1 MIRRLD
7 LSGTHRILVVAACLA
22 FAGCGANHPTGPVA
36 SLTGQVVVRVTRTDA
51 DGNDVSVTDTLTVSG
66 LQVQLLTDST
76 VAQSTATSR
85 GVFRFERY
93 KPGLQTAV
101 LRVAGVPIDSTAA
114 MHADGSSSTF
124 PDSLVLGRYGPI
136 SVSPNPVAGAAA
148 IRFGL
153 AHADTVSVQI
163 RSMAGAVVKQY
174 APGALAAGQYT
185 LVWDG
190 TDDSGSPLA
199 PGLYCVVVDKRVVLG
214 ASTLAAR
221 PSGALDVGP
230 GPVPAPE
237 SGPILCA
244 VILKQ

>member
-1 MIRRLD
+1 M
-7 LSGTHRILVVAACLA
+7 
-22 FAGCGANHPTGPVA
+22 ANEAYRAVFLRVHPTGKMVL
-36 SLTGQVVVRVTRTDA
+36 SLTTDA

-114 MHADGSSSTF
+114 MNADGASSAF

-136 SVSPNPVAGAAA
+136 SGSPNPVAGAAA

-163 RSMAGAVVKQY
+163 RSMAGAVVNRPEPSESIGVK
-174 APGALAAGQYT
+174 
-185 LVWDG
+185 
-190 TDDSGSPLA
+190 
-199 PGLYCVVVDKRVVLG
+199 
-214 ASTLAAR
+214 ASA
-221 PSGALDVGP
+221 S
-230 GPVPAPE
+230 
-237 SGPILCA
+237 
-244 VILKQ
+244 

>member
-1 MIRRLD
+1 VSR
-7 LSGTHRILVVAACLA
+7 THRILAAAACLA
-22 FAGCGANHPTGPVA
+22 LAGCSTKHPTGSVA

-51 DGNDVSVTDTLTVSG
+51 SGNDVGGFDTLTVSG
-66 LQVQLLTDST
+66 LQVRLLTDST
-76 VAQSTATSR
+76 AVQSTVTSR

-93 KPGLQTAV
+93 QPGLQTAV
-101 LRVAGVPIDSTAA
+101 LLFAGVPTDSTAA
-114 MHADGSSSTF
+114 LHADGTPASF

-153 AHADTVSVQI
+153 AHADTISVQV
-163 RSMAGAVVKQY
+163 RTLAGAVVKQY
-174 APGALAAGQYT
+174 APGAHEAGLYQF
-185 LVWDG
+185 VWDG

-199 PGLYCVVVDKRVVLG
+199 PGFYCVVVDKRVVLG
-214 ASTLAAR
+214 AGLPVAR
-221 PSGALDVGP
+221 PSSALDVSP
-230 GPVPAPE
+230 IPVPVPAPE